1 MRFLSIYRG
10 RESNAPPSAQLQ
22 AEMGKLIGEMVQ
34 AGVLVSTAGCLP
46 SSTGARLRVANGQF
60 TVTDGPF
67 TESKEVVGGFALLE
81 VKSKEEAIE
90 WGKRFL
96 SVVGEGESEIR
107 QIAEPPDLNPSQ
119 KDADARTRAQPAKR

>member
-1 MRFLSIYRG
+1 MRFLSVYRG

-34 AGVLVSTAGCLP
+34 AGVLLSTAGCLP
-46 SSTGARLRVANGQF
+46 SSTGARLRIANGQF

-67 TESKEVVGGFALLE
+67 TESKEIIGGFALLQ

-96 SVVGEGESEIR
+96 AVVGEGESEIR
-107 QIAEPPDLNPSQ
+107 QIAEPPDLDPSRRE
-119 KDADARTRAQPAKR
+119 ADFGSRAQAAKR